1 MGRGAFKEIEMGNQL
16 KQAMLAAGAHKI
28 KVRRT
33 RQFKTPCQPPP
44 YKGQPA
50 GPKQTNSCHWIHEE
64 WPA

>member
-1 MGRGAFKEIEMGNQL
+1 MGNQL

-33 RQFKTPCQPPP
+33 RQFKTPCQAPPH
-44 YKGQPA
+44 KGQPA